1 MCDPNPCKGGG
12 TCEEHDGTFT
22 CYCPPGL
29 AGSYC
34 QHDVSKTSIKVASF
48 TGRSL
53 IGVVTPEDHVNR
65 FDIELGFRS
74 FSDNGLIFY
83 TQGQLDNDFLSLTIK
98 DGHVEF
104 RYDLGGGPLVI
115 KSNSKIILGHWH
127 KLVAKRYNQDGFLA
141 LGESDKVMGQ
151 TSGSI
156 KTLNVGQLSWI
167 GGVNEGNNE
176 LAHVLF
182 PVCCCFHFAMADR
195 KSKTGPNVV

>member
-48 TGRSL
+48 TGQSL

-74 FSDNGLIFY
+74 FSENGLIFY
-83 TQGQLDNDFLSLTIK
+83 TQGYQDGDFLSLTIK

-115 KSNSKIILGHWH
+115 KSNSKVILGHWH

-141 LGESDKVMGQ
+141 LDESDKVMGQ

-167 GGVNEGNNE
+167 GGVNDG
-176 LAHVLF
+176 
-182 PVCCCFHFAMADR
+182 
-195 KSKTGPNVV
+195 KTCVFF